1 MRVFERIFY
10 ITDTLLPV
18 ILECDLVFLHDISLK
33 LTVTE
38 VTWIFRLGLGPPQKG
53 TISTD
58 AGHESVTYV
67 RYLTIRSV
75 MLVLPSSSV

>member
-18 ILECDLVFLHDISLK
+18 ILECDLVFLYDISLK

-38 VTWIFRLGLGPPQKG
+38 VK
-53 TISTD
+53 TD

>member
-18 ILECDLVFLHDISLK
+18 ILECDLVFLYDISLN
-33 LTVTE
+33 LAVTE

-53 TISTD
+53 T
-58 AGHESVTYV
+58 
-67 RYLTIRSV
+67 
-75 MLVLPSSSV
+75 M

>member
-53 TISTD
+53 T
-58 AGHESVTYV
+58 
-67 RYLTIRSV
+67 
-75 MLVLPSSSV
+75 M